1 MATSLKS
8 DGAELHLNL
17 STLYVLLR
25 RRKVEASGSFHMARF
40 SVGGGVVAMFSF
52 SSKKD
57 WLGKFRKR
65 ILQQVLPSFFST
77 ELLVPDEV

>member
-1 MATSLKS
+1 
-8 DGAELHLNL
+8 
-17 STLYVLLR
+17 
-25 RRKVEASGSFHMARF
+25 MARF